1 MKGLLEICCGSFE
14 DVKTAWQNGADRVEL
29 NSALYLGGLTP
40 STANLICAK
49 EQCSIP
55 IITMVRPRG
64 GGFCYSQDE
73 YETMLLDARILLE
86 HGADGIAFGF
96 LTENHAIHRSRT
108 QEMIDIIHSAGKEA
122 VFHRAFDCVAQQ
134 ERAVE
139 ALIIHAKDGKVEDVE
154 NALNA
159 YRDSLVNDTMQ
170 YPMNLGKIQASRVE
184 RIGDYVCFVQLGADT
199 SSVEEQGDE
208 AVITYCQEQ
217 NELALEAIRQTLE

>member
-1 MKGLLEICCGSFE
+1 MKKKLACMLLMGTLALSMAACGNGQDKNTGAATETGVESTEGTVESTGTSAESTEAENAGTPLQNAKKAVTDALGDDYWPDSEIPEEMLNETYGVSADLY
-14 DVKTAWQNGADRVEL
+14 DV
-29 NSALYLGGLTP
+29 YLGECP
-40 STANLICAK
+40 
-49 EQCSIP
+49 
-55 IITMVRPRG
+55 
-64 GGFCYSQDE
+64 
-73 YETMLLDARILLE
+73 
-86 HGADGIAFGF
+86 
-96 LTENHAIHRSRT
+96 
-108 QEMIDIIHSAGKEA
+108 MISVNVDTL
-122 VFHRAFDCVAQQ
+122 
-134 ERAVE
+134 
-139 ALIIHAKDGKVEDVE
+139 LIIHAKDGKVEDVE

>member
-1 MKGLLEICCGSFE
+1 MKKKLACMLLMGTLALSMAACGNGQDKNTGAATETGVESTEGTVESTGTSVESTEAGNTGTPLQSAKKAVTDALGDDYWPDSEIPEEMLNETYGVS
-14 DVKTAWQNGADRVEL
+14 ADL
-29 NSALYLGGLTP
+29 YDAYLGECP
-40 STANLICAK
+40 
-49 EQCSIP
+49 
-55 IITMVRPRG
+55 
-64 GGFCYSQDE
+64 
-73 YETMLLDARILLE
+73 
-86 HGADGIAFGF
+86 
-96 LTENHAIHRSRT
+96 
-108 QEMIDIIHSAGKEA
+108 MISVNVDTL
-122 VFHRAFDCVAQQ
+122 
-134 ERAVE
+134 
-139 ALIIHAKDGKVEDVE
+139 LIIHAKDGKVEDVE

>member
-1 MKGLLEICCGSFE
+1 MKKKLACMLLMGTLALSMAACGNGQDKNTGAATETGVESTEGTVESTGTSVESTEAENAGTPLQSAKKAVTDALGDDYWPDSEIPEEMLNETYGVS
-14 DVKTAWQNGADRVEL
+14 ADL
-29 NSALYLGGLTP
+29 YDAYLGECP
-40 STANLICAK
+40 
-49 EQCSIP
+49 
-55 IITMVRPRG
+55 
-64 GGFCYSQDE
+64 
-73 YETMLLDARILLE
+73 
-86 HGADGIAFGF
+86 
-96 LTENHAIHRSRT
+96 
-108 QEMIDIIHSAGKEA
+108 MISVNVDTL
-122 VFHRAFDCVAQQ
+122 
-134 ERAVE
+134 
-139 ALIIHAKDGKVEDVE
+139 LIIHAKDGKVEDVE

>member
-1 MKGLLEICCGSFE
+1 M
-14 DVKTAWQNGADRVEL
+14 A
-29 NSALYLGGLTP
+29 SALQSAKKAVTDALGDDYWPDSEIPEEMLNETYGVSADLYDAYLGECP
-40 STANLICAK
+40 
-49 EQCSIP
+49 
-55 IITMVRPRG
+55 
-64 GGFCYSQDE
+64 
-73 YETMLLDARILLE
+73 
-86 HGADGIAFGF
+86 
-96 LTENHAIHRSRT
+96 
-108 QEMIDIIHSAGKEA
+108 MISVNVDTL
-122 VFHRAFDCVAQQ
+122 
-134 ERAVE
+134 
-139 ALIIHAKDGKVEDVE
+139 LIIHAKDGKVEDVE

>member
-1 MKGLLEICCGSFE
+1 MKKKLACMLLMGTLALSMAACGNGQDKNTGAATETGVESTEGTAESTGTSVESTEAENVGTPLQNAKKAVTDALGDDYWPDSEIPEEMLNETYGVS
-14 DVKTAWQNGADRVEL
+14 ADL
-29 NSALYLGGLTP
+29 YDAYLGECP
-40 STANLICAK
+40 
-49 EQCSIP
+49 
-55 IITMVRPRG
+55 
-64 GGFCYSQDE
+64 
-73 YETMLLDARILLE
+73 
-86 HGADGIAFGF
+86 
-96 LTENHAIHRSRT
+96 
-108 QEMIDIIHSAGKEA
+108 MISVNVDTL
-122 VFHRAFDCVAQQ
+122 
-134 ERAVE
+134 
-139 ALIIHAKDGKVEDVE
+139 LIIHAKDGKVEDVE

>member
-1 MKGLLEICCGSFE
+1 MKKKLACMLLMGTLALSMAACGNGQDKNTGAATETGVESTEGTVESTGTSVESTEAGNTGTPLQNAKKAVADALGDDYWPDSEIPEEMLNETYGVS
-14 DVKTAWQNGADRVEL
+14 ADL
-29 NSALYLGGLTP
+29 YDAYLGECP
-40 STANLICAK
+40 
-49 EQCSIP
+49 
-55 IITMVRPRG
+55 
-64 GGFCYSQDE
+64 
-73 YETMLLDARILLE
+73 
-86 HGADGIAFGF
+86 
-96 LTENHAIHRSRT
+96 
-108 QEMIDIIHSAGKEA
+108 MISVNVDTL
-122 VFHRAFDCVAQQ
+122 
-134 ERAVE
+134 
-139 ALIIHAKDGKVEDVE
+139 LIIHAKDGKVEDVE

>member
-1 MKGLLEICCGSFE
+1 MKKKLAGMLLMGTLALSMAACGNGQDKNTGAATETGVESTEGTVESTGTSVESTEAENAGTPLQNAKKAVTDALGDDYWPDSEIPEEMLNETYGVS
-14 DVKTAWQNGADRVEL
+14 ADL
-29 NSALYLGGLTP
+29 YDAYLGECP
-40 STANLICAK
+40 
-49 EQCSIP
+49 
-55 IITMVRPRG
+55 
-64 GGFCYSQDE
+64 
-73 YETMLLDARILLE
+73 
-86 HGADGIAFGF
+86 
-96 LTENHAIHRSRT
+96 
-108 QEMIDIIHSAGKEA
+108 MISVNVDTL
-122 VFHRAFDCVAQQ
+122 
-134 ERAVE
+134 
-139 ALIIHAKDGKVEDVE
+139 LIIHAKDGKVEDVE

>member
-1 MKGLLEICCGSFE
+1 MKKKLACMLLMGTLALSMAACGNGQDKNTGAATETGVESTEGTVESTGASAESTEAENAGTPLQNAKKAVTDALGDDYWPDSEIPEEMLNETYG
-14 DVKTAWQNGADRVEL
+14 VGADL
-29 NSALYLGGLTP
+29 YDAYLGECP
-40 STANLICAK
+40 
-49 EQCSIP
+49 
-55 IITMVRPRG
+55 
-64 GGFCYSQDE
+64 
-73 YETMLLDARILLE
+73 
-86 HGADGIAFGF
+86 
-96 LTENHAIHRSRT
+96 
-108 QEMIDIIHSAGKEA
+108 MISVNVDTL
-122 VFHRAFDCVAQQ
+122 
-134 ERAVE
+134 
-139 ALIIHAKDGKVEDVE
+139 LIIHAKDGKVEDVE

>member
-1 MKGLLEICCGSFE
+1 MKKKLACMLLMGTLALSMAACGNGQDKNTGAATETGVESTEGTVESTGTSVESTEAGNAGTPLQNAKKAVTDALGDDYWPDSEIPEEMLNETYGVS
-14 DVKTAWQNGADRVEL
+14 ADL
-29 NSALYLGGLTP
+29 YDAYLGECP
-40 STANLICAK
+40 
-49 EQCSIP
+49 
-55 IITMVRPRG
+55 
-64 GGFCYSQDE
+64 
-73 YETMLLDARILLE
+73 
-86 HGADGIAFGF
+86 
-96 LTENHAIHRSRT
+96 
-108 QEMIDIIHSAGKEA
+108 MISVNVDTL
-122 VFHRAFDCVAQQ
+122 
-134 ERAVE
+134 
-139 ALIIHAKDGKVEDVE
+139 LIIHAKDGKVEDVE

>member
-1 MKGLLEICCGSFE
+1 MKKKLACMLLMGTLALSMAACGNGQDKNTGAATETGVESTEGTVESTGASAESTEAENAGTPLQNAKKAVTDALGDDYWPDSEIPEEMLNETYGVS
-14 DVKTAWQNGADRVEL
+14 ADL
-29 NSALYLGGLTP
+29 YDAYLGECP
-40 STANLICAK
+40 
-49 EQCSIP
+49 
-55 IITMVRPRG
+55 
-64 GGFCYSQDE
+64 
-73 YETMLLDARILLE
+73 
-86 HGADGIAFGF
+86 
-96 LTENHAIHRSRT
+96 
-108 QEMIDIIHSAGKEA
+108 MISVNVDTL
-122 VFHRAFDCVAQQ
+122 
-134 ERAVE
+134 
-139 ALIIHAKDGKVEDVE
+139 LIIHAKDGKVEDVE

>member
-1 MKGLLEICCGSFE
+1 MDAAFFFDETSQYQQCRHGFRYDCGDCNAH
-14 DVKTAWQNGADRVEL
+14 DVHLKADDKQQIQNHIDDAGTQQENGDVA
-29 NSALYLGGLTP
+29 SALQSAKKAVTDALGDDYWPDSEIPEEMLNETYGVSADLYDAYLGECP
-40 STANLICAK
+40 
-49 EQCSIP
+49 
-55 IITMVRPRG
+55 
-64 GGFCYSQDE
+64 
-73 YETMLLDARILLE
+73 
-86 HGADGIAFGF
+86 
-96 LTENHAIHRSRT
+96 
-108 QEMIDIIHSAGKEA
+108 MISVNVDTL
-122 VFHRAFDCVAQQ
+122 
-134 ERAVE
+134 
-139 ALIIHAKDGKVEDVE
+139 LIIHAKDGKVEDVE

>member
-1 MKGLLEICCGSFE
+1 MKKKLACMLLMGTLALSMAACGNGQDKNTGAATETGVESTEGIVESTGTSVESTEAGNAGTPLQSAKKAVTDALGDDYWPDSEIPEEMLNETYGVS
-14 DVKTAWQNGADRVEL
+14 ADL
-29 NSALYLGGLTP
+29 YDAYLGECP
-40 STANLICAK
+40 
-49 EQCSIP
+49 
-55 IITMVRPRG
+55 
-64 GGFCYSQDE
+64 
-73 YETMLLDARILLE
+73 
-86 HGADGIAFGF
+86 
-96 LTENHAIHRSRT
+96 
-108 QEMIDIIHSAGKEA
+108 MISVNVDTL
-122 VFHRAFDCVAQQ
+122 
-134 ERAVE
+134 
-139 ALIIHAKDGKVEDVE
+139 LIIHAKDGKVEDVE